1 MLDMIFFVMTSV
13 FGLGSLA
20 MMINAKNTMH
30 AAIYLALFF
39 SSTSI
44 LFALMGASLLGIVQ
58 FLVFVGGIIVMVVIA
73 IMLGGSTLEKEKN
86 DFKMFLLAIVF
97 LAAALP
103 YVPAGGE
110 TASFGLAEVSQAFS
124 QYGFLATI
132 SGLILFSSLVAAI
145 YLLRRDAE

>member
-1 MLDMIFFVMTSV
+1 MLDVVFFAMASI
-13 FGLGSLA
+13 FGLCSLA

-86 DFKMFLLAIVF
+86 DFKMFI
-97 LAAALP
+97 LAALFLVASIP
-103 YVPAGGE
+103 YIPAGGE
-110 TASFGLAEVSQAFS
+110 TVSFSLAEVSEAFS
-124 QYGFLATI
+124 QYGFLASI
-132 SGLILFSSLVAAI
+132 AGLTLFSSLVAAI
-145 YLLRRDAE
+145 YLLRRDA

>member
-1 MLDMIFFVMTSV
+1 MLDMIFFAMASV
-13 FGLGSLA
+13 LGLGSLA

-44 LFALMGASLLGIVQ
+44 LFALMGAPLLGIIQ

-73 IMLGGSTLEKEKN
+73 IMLGGSTLENEKN
-86 DFKMFLLAIVF
+86 DFKMFLLAVVF
-97 LAAALP
+97 LIAALP
-103 YVPAGGE
+103 YIPAGGQ
-110 TASFGLAEVSQAFS
+110 TISFGLADISSAFS